1 MNSGNLVGIVQNADG
16 NNYCSKPCTRCNRR
30 ARAEMK
36 RLVKS
41 VVNNGVQIPNECTCI
56 WCGSKMN
63 RGGAIRIGV
72 GVNSFA
78 LWCDNCGAVVVHAC
92 AFGKKITGYEVKW
105 DVK

>member
-1 MNSGNLVGIVQNADG
+1 MNSGNLVGIVQNADV
-16 NNYCSKPCTRCNRR
+16 NYYCSKPCTRCNRR

-41 VVNNGVQIPNECTCI
+41 VVNNGVQIPNECTCV
-56 WCGSKMN
+56 WCGSKMK

-92 AFGKKITGYEVKW
+92 DFGKKITGYEVKW